1 MLSGSQKLSHRGR
14 DVSSRSSSH
23 VNAVASRLIFTS
35 GSVCLSLL
43 FYFPSQAVSLSFHLL
58 RSMSWM
64 TGVKLNG
71 QGCETN
77 FVCVCVCAH
86 AWVCV
91 HTLASCRWSIAH
103 SALCCPSGTTTSLPA
118 CLLSSHNQFCNPTN
132 PHTHAALRF
141 FFFLQF
147 DDWPSIL
154 IILITDKVAVTVL
167 FYRHHLPLMS
177 VFDTPRFLLW
187 YSLMFFSLTVLRF
200 WPSV

>member
-141 FFFLQF
+141 FFFFAIWWLTKYFNYLNHWQSCCYCFILQT
-147 DDWPSIL
+147 PSSIN
-154 IILITDKVAVTVL
+154 VS
-167 FYRHHLPLMS
+167 F
-177 VFDTPRFLLW
+177 W
-187 YSLMFFSLTVLRF
+187 YSSFFALIFFDVL
-200 WPSV
+200 